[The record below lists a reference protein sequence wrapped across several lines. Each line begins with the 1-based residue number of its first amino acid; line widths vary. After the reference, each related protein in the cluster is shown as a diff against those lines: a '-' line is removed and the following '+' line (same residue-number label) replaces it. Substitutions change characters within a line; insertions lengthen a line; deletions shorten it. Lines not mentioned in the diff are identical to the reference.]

1 MAKNYSFDK
10 FRETALSS
18 GASPL
23 RDAATAAVDTRV
35 PVRPE
40 PAPVAKKSKN
50 ADSVMISFNMD
61 KQFKN
66 LLAYVKLESGKS
78 YNELYNEAIED
89 LLKKYGKL

>member
-1 MAKNYSFDK
+1 MAKKDAFDK

-23 RDAATAAVDTRV
+23 RDAAAAAGSRV

-40 PAPVAKKSKN
+40 PTPAAKKSKN
-50 ADSVMISFNMD
+50 ADCVMISFNIE
-61 KQFKN
+61 KKLKN
-66 LLAYVKLESGKS
+66 LLAYVKLETGKS
-78 YNELYNEAIED
+78 YNDLYNEAVED